1 MDEKIAGEKVKG
13 TAAYEA
19 SAAKSDANMAEL
31 NCELIGCVGAAKGLF
46 VEAIE
51 EAMDGK
57 LAAARDLYEQ
67 GEEAFLKGHKVHA
80 GLLTRFAQGEEIAV
94 DILMVHAQ
102 CQMMSAEDFKVLAQK
117 LIEHREKQR

>member
-1 MDEKIAGEKVKG
+1 MADCERDGCPMEGRIARLEEWQRTSESFHTKID
-13 TAAYEA
+13 TWQRDMIA
-19 SAAKSDANMAEL
+19 STTRMETQQK
-31 NCELIGCVGAAKGLF
+31 
-46 VEAIE
+46 
-51 EAMDGK
+51 AMDGK

>member
-1 MDEKIAGEKVKG
+1 MGEKIASGKDKN
-13 TAAYEA
+13 TAACEA
-19 SAAKSDANMAEL
+19 PVEETAVNMAEL

-46 VEAIE
+46 VEAID
-51 EAMDGK
+51 EAMDGN

-67 GEEAFLKGHKVHA
+67 GEEAFLRGHKVHA

-94 DILMVHAQ
+94 DILTVHAQ